1 MVFHFFFFSGEGYIC
16 GLFYVHFELS
26 VVISPETQVFASA
39 AQADK
44 SPDRMEQSLLKLT
57 KRGTLLLSD
66 RGLGSEPA
74 IKKILGL

>member
-1 MVFHFFFFSGEGYIC
+1 M
-16 GLFYVHFELS
+16 
-26 VVISPETQVFASA
+26 ISPETQVFASA
-39 AQADK
+39 ALADK

-74 IKKILGL
+74 IKKDSWALKEKT

>member
-1 MVFHFFFFSGEGYIC
+1 M
-16 GLFYVHFELS
+16 
-26 VVISPETQVFASA
+26 VISPETQVFASA
-39 AQADK
+39 ALADK